1 MKPKEKKHYV
11 NNAQFLEALKEYRNV
26 LKNYNESLKQYE
38 LDIVCGCEPRHPK
51 PKKPRVPN
59 YLGECIYKIASH
71 LSFKPNFINYT
82 FRDDMVGDAV
92 ENALIYID
100 RFDPE
105 KSSNPFAYF
114 TQISWYAFLR
124 RIQKEKKEMEIKNK
138 LIEKFGNSHIFNSED
153 CDPNQMNTI
162 KSNLEMKN
170 KK

>member
-11 NNAQFLEALKEYRNV
+11 NNSQFLEALKAYRTQ
-26 LKNYNESLKQYE
+26 LE
-38 LDIVCGCEPRHPK
+38 LAKEQGKPK
-51 PKKPRVPN
+51 PRIPD

-82 FRDDMVGDAV
+82 FRDEMVGDAI
-92 ENALIYID
+92 ENSLIYID
-100 RFDPE
+100 RFDPN

-124 RIQKEKKEMEIKNK
+124 RIQKEKKEMDIKTK

-153 CDPNQMNTI
+153 CDPNQMNAI
-162 KSNLEMKN
+162 KNSLETKS